1 MNRFRTITRFVR
13 LLIGLF
19 VIAQFAGVIS
29 SPLAGVQSR
38 HTEAAFHVHYRHG
51 QDTGGQDTGGQ
62 QILGHPG
69 DPTGDPA
76 DHCCALHAFFTG
88 VVPAV
93 IAVEAVDV
101 GARRLAADFAD
112 ITVAVAPGRLD
123 RPPRRLL

>member
-38 HTEAAFHVHYRHG
+38 HTEAVFHIHYRH
-51 QDTGGQDTGGQ
+51 GQDTGGQ

-69 DPTGDPA
+69 DQTGDPA

-88 VVPAV
+88 VLPAV

-101 GARRLAADFAD
+101 GGRRLAADFAD